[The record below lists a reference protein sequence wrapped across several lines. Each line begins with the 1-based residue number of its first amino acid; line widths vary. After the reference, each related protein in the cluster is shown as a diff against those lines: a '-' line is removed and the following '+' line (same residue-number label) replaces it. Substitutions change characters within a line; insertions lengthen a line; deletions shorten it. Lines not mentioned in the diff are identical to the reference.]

1 MRTKH
6 LIPNHAAGLTYAA
19 RDSAAR
25 DDYPYGGGDGGGGGG
40 GGIDPF
46 EGFPD
51 AVLGLIVSKL
61 PFRSAVAASAIS
73 RRWRG
78 AAAAAPALDIDFAA
92 AFPSAPRRRAP
103 FAAAVTAALA
113 PRSAP
118 QSPPPHPLPLRRLR
132 LALDGLFDQAFAAPA
147 AEHLASWLAAAAA
160 RGVERLELRLP
171 RSRLAVLPPS
181 LLACTALTSLTLRL
195 DHYALPLPSPAPFT
209 RLLRLHL
216 ALVSLNG
223 DDDFFGDL
231 FSHCAELRELI
242 LEKCRIGALRLAGPS
257 GLRSLAITDCTW
269 AQESSLAVFEM
280 TELRSLRYSGAM
292 ATRHITDGRVSLDEV
307 ILAIEKPQAK
317 PRDDTLRELI
327 ALLGNAPSLLLSPW
341 CIEQFARV
349 EEWLKVRLDRVRR
362 LSCIIERREEGA
374 LSIAPL
380 LSNCRNVEELRV
392 SVVPSHG
399 TRRRCGDGEC
409 LGVLRNKGVILKH
422 LKGVRMKY
430 IDESK
435 SGLELVKLLLKNAP
449 ALETMNIVPSM
460 DGLEQAKFRRR
471 VLKFRKSSQNASI
484 QFCTTG

>member
-25 DDYPYGGGDGGGGGG
+25 DNNAGG

-92 AFPSAPRRRAP
+92 AFPAAPRRRAA
-103 FAAAVTAALA
+103 FAAAATAALA
-113 PRSAP
+113 PRPASP
-118 QSPPPHPLPLRRLR
+118 SQPSPPRPHPLRRLR
-132 LALDGLFDQAFAAPA
+132 LALDGLFDQAFAASA
-147 AEHLASWLAAAAA
+147 AEHLASWLASAAA

-195 DHYALPLPSPAPFT
+195 DHYALPLPSPATFT
-209 RLLRLHL
+209 RLSRLHL
-216 ALVSLNG
+216 ASVSLNG

-231 FSHCAELRELI
+231 FSHCAELRDLI

-280 TELRSLRYSGAM
+280 PELRSLRYSGAM
-292 ATRHITDGRVSLDEV
+292 ATRHVIDVGISLDEV
-307 ILAIEKPQAK
+307 VLAIEKPQTK
-317 PRDDTLRELI
+317 PREDILRELI
-327 ALLGNAPSLLLSPW
+327 ALVGNAPSLLLSPW
-341 CIEQFARV
+341 CTEQFARV

-374 LSIAPL
+374 SSIAPL

-392 SVVPSHG
+392 SVVPSQG
-399 TRRRCGDGEC
+399 TRRRCSDGEC
-409 LGVLRNKGVILKH
+409 HGLLRSKGVMLKH

-435 SGLELVKLLLKNAP
+435 SGLELVKLLLKNAS

-460 DGLEQAKFRRR
+460 DGLEQAMFKRR
-471 VLKFRKSSQNASI
+471 VLKFRKSSRNAII
-484 QFCTTG
+484 QFCTAG

>member
-25 DDYPYGGGDGGGGGG
+25 DNNGYGGAD
-40 GGIDPF
+40 GIDPF

-78 AAAAAPALDIDFAA
+78 AANAAPALDIDFAA
-92 AFPSAPRRRAP
+92 AFPAAPRRRAA
-103 FAAAVTAALA
+103 FAAAATAALA
-113 PRSAP
+113 RRPA
-118 QSPPPHPLPLRRLR
+118 SPHPLRRLR

-147 AEHLASWLAAAAA
+147 AEHLACWLASAAA

-195 DHYALPLPSPAPFT
+195 DHYALPLPSPATFA
-209 RLLRLHL
+209 RLSRLHL
-216 ALVSLNG
+216 ASVSLNG

-231 FSHCAELRELI
+231 FSHCAELRNVV

-280 TELRSLRYSGAM
+280 PELRSLRYSGAM
-292 ATRHITDGRVSLDEV
+292 ATRHVTDGSISSLDQV
-307 ILAIEKPQAK
+307 LLAIEKPQAK
-317 PRDDTLRELI
+317 PREDTLRELI
-327 ALLGNAPSLLLSPW
+327 ALVGNSPSLLLSPW
-341 CIEQFARV
+341 CTEQFARV

-362 LSCIIERREEGA
+362 LSCIIERREEAA

-392 SVVPSHG
+392 SVVPSQG
-399 TRRRCGDGEC
+399 TRRRCSDAEC
-409 LGVLRNKGVILKH
+409 HGLLRSKGVMLKH

-435 SGLELVKLLLKNAP
+435 SGLELVKLLLKNAS

-460 DGLEQAKFRRR
+460 DGLEQAMFRRR
-471 VLKFRKSSQNASI
+471 VLKFRKSSRNASI
-484 QFCTTG
+484 QFCTAG

>member
-25 DDYPYGGGDGGGGGG
+25 DNNGGGD

-92 AFPSAPRRRAP
+92 AFPAAPRRRAA
-103 FAAAVTAALA
+103 FAAAATAALA
-113 PRSAP
+113 PHPASS
-118 QSPPPHPLPLRRLR
+118 SPPPPSPRPHPLRRLR

-209 RLLRLHL
+209 RLSRLHL
-216 ALVSLNG
+216 ASLSLNG
-223 DDDFFGDL
+223 GDDFFGDL
-231 FSHCAELRELI
+231 FSHCAELRCLI

-257 GLRSLAITDCTW
+257 RLSSLAITDCTW

-280 TELRSLRYSGAM
+280 PELRSLRYSGSM
-292 ATRHITDGRVSLDEV
+292 ATRHIIDGDVSSLDEV
-307 ILAIEKPQAK
+307 VLAIEKPQVK
-317 PRDDTLRELI
+317 PRDDTLRNLI
-327 ALLGNAPSLLLSPW
+327 ALVGNVPSLLLSPW

-349 EEWLKVRLDRVRR
+349 EEWLKVRFDRVRQ
-362 LSCIIERREEGA
+362 LSCIIERREEGV

-392 SVVPSHG
+392 SVVPSQG
-399 TRRRCGDGEC
+399 TRRRCGDDEC
-409 LGVLRNKGVILKH
+409 HGLLRSNKGVMVKR

-435 SGLELVKLLLKNAP
+435 SGLELVKLLLKNAH

-484 QFCTTG
+484 QFCTAG